1 MADDRQEHLPLPRLN
16 GKAFNAFDY
25 KVAEIYADHASLDDY
40 IGRSGLDGF
49 EIDKD
54 EDSK

>member
-1 MADDRQEHLPLPRLN
+1 
-16 GKAFNAFDY
+16 
-25 KVAEIYADHASLDDY
+25 VAEIYADHASLDDY